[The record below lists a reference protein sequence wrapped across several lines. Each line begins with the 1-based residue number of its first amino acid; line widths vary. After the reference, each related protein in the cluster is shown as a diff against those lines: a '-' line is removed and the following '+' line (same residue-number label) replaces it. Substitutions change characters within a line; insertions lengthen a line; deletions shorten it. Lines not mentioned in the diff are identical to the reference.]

1 MKQLKHTKGQKMTSA
16 VKNAEVSSLQDGD
29 HNIINALCI
38 LTMQQTMQNKVGT
51 RCHALFIFSLLFSWL
66 VLERNDSRK
75 TLLVRTTQP

>member
-38 LTMQQTMQNKVGT
+38 LTMQQTGLGQIRPGYAHGFTLMYI
-51 RCHALFIFSLLFSWL
+51 CIIIWHACS
-66 VLERNDSRK
+66 
-75 TLLVRTTQP
+75 